1 MATLSVTF
9 DHGFAPDLDPTTP
22 GVFVDSDQMFPSAAG
37 YRPFRQLRMESTGG
51 YLPTFPCYG
60 AFFEQDAGDAGRAIF
75 LASASNIYSY
85 NILTNTFT
93 DVSGG
98 QVFNGPANPAGYRSP
113 RWRWTMFGGDLIVL
127 NPADAPQ
134 VLKAP
139 NYDAAAALG
148 GNPPRGA
155 IVEAVGDFVFI
166 FDAAGNDW
174 NCCGIGNDTAWSPD
188 IGTQAANGTLG
199 DTPGPIVAAHAL
211 GPNLLVYKQRATY
224 LATYLGPPVIW
235 SFQLLADDAG
245 AICDEAVVPFGG
257 IQVSMG
263 FENFY
268 TCDGS
273 PPRVLESPLRRWFY
287 ETSLDGSN
295 AAKVWGVW
303 DKLHNLVVWF
313 YPSTAAS
320 PAGSLDR
327 YICWHPDTNHWMT
340 GRIANNVE
348 AVVTPFAP
356 VTTAGA
362 ITYSATAA
370 FGMVLMLGDHN
381 LYSYSGDAAV
391 GYVTSGDIGDA
402 MHYSLMRLVRPKFK
416 IYPESNLAI
425 ATPLYRHNLG
435 DTQLAGPDAQLTQY
449 GAFGMRQSARY
460 HAVRIKTAADCEI
473 VGMDVDW
480 ELQGTR

>member
-1 MATLSVTF
+1 MATLNVTF
-9 DHGFAPDLDPTTP
+9 DRGFAPDLDPATP
-22 GVFVDSDQMFPSAAG
+22 GVLVDSDQMFPSAAG
-37 YRPFRQLRMESTGG
+37 YRPFRQLRLESSGG
-51 YLPTFPCYG
+51 NLPTFPCYG

-75 LASASNIYSY
+75 LASASKLYTY
-85 NILTNTFT
+85 NILTQTFN

-98 QVFNGPANPAGYRSP
+98 QNFSGPANPAGYRSP

-134 VLKAP
+134 VLTAP
-139 NYDAAAALG
+139 NYNAAAPLG
-148 GNPPRGA
+148 GNPPRGT
-155 IVEAVGDFVFI
+155 IVEAVGNFVFI

-174 NCCGIGNDTAWSPD
+174 SCSGIGNDTAWTPD

-211 GPNLLVYKQRATY
+211 GANLLVYKQRATY

-257 IQVSMG
+257 IQVAMG

-273 PPRVLESPLRRWFY
+273 PPRVLDSPLRRWFY
-287 ETSLDGSN
+287 ETSLDRGHATN
-295 AAKVWGVW
+295 VWGVW
-303 DKLHNLVVWF
+303 DKLHNLIVWF
-313 YPSTAAS
+313 YPSLAAN

-327 YICWHPDTNHWMT
+327 YVCWHPDTNRWMT

-356 VTTAGA
+356 VTSDGA
-362 ITYSATAA
+362 IDYKATAA
-370 FGMVLMLGDHN
+370 FGMALILGDHN
-381 LYSYSGDAAV
+381 LYSYSGGAAV
-391 GYVTSGDIGDA
+391 GYVTTGDIGDP
-402 MHYSLMRLVRPKFK
+402 MHYSLLRAVRPKFK
-416 IYPESNLAI
+416 IYPEGNAAI
-425 ATPLYRHNLG
+425 ATPYYRHNLG
-435 DTQLAGPDAQLTQY
+435 DTQLAGPQAQLTRF
-449 GAFGMRQSARY
+449 GAFAMRQSARY
-460 HAVRIKTAADCEI
+460 HALKIRTAADCEI

-480 ELQGTR
+480 DLQGTR

>member
-313 YPSTAAS
+313 YPSTAAEPCGQPRPLHMLAS
-320 PAGSLDR
+320 GHKPLDDWKNR
-327 YICWHPDTNHWMT
+327 QQCGGGGH
-340 GRIANNVE
+340 A
-348 AVVTPFAP
+348 
-356 VTTAGA
+356 
-362 ITYSATAA
+362 
-370 FGMVLMLGDHN
+370 
-381 LYSYSGDAAV
+381 
-391 GYVTSGDIGDA
+391 
-402 MHYSLMRLVRPKFK
+402 VRPGHDRWRYHLFGH
-416 IYPESNLAI
+416 
-425 ATPLYRHNLG
+425 RRVR
-435 DTQLAGPDAQLTQY
+435 DGPDA
-449 GAFGMRQSARY
+449 GRS
-460 HAVRIKTAADCEI
+460 
-473 VGMDVDW
+473 
-480 ELQGTR
+480 